1 MRKAVII
8 DAKRTVIGKKD
19 GYFKDVEAEKLAAA
33 VIQNILKENNVPSE
47 MVSDVI
53 LGNTVGPG
61 GNLARLSAL
70 TAGLPMTVPGLT
82 VDRQCGSG
90 LEAVN
95 LACRLVQSGAGD
107 IYLAGGAESVSTST
121 FPKRARFSPDAIG
134 DPDMGVG
141 AENVAEVYNISR
153 EQQDEYALLSYKRTV
168 ESAEE
173 NRFENELVPFNDV
186 PLVDEGI
193 KRLSSIERIIKRAK
207 PAFKENGTVTAANSC
222 GLNDGASI
230 VLVMSEEKAKE
241 LQLVPKLKFIDAVT
255 AGVDPNLPGI
265 GPVPAVKSL
274 LQRTNLSINDIDLFE
289 LNEAFSSQ
297 VVASAQELRIPWDKL
312 NKGGGAI
319 AFGHPYG
326 ASGAILVTSLLREM
340 TAQDRFGI
348 ATLGIGGGLG
358 IATLFERCDL
368 DEL

>member
-1 MRKAVII
+1 MKTAVII

-19 GYFKDVEAEKLAAA
+19 GYFKDVPPENLAAA
-33 VIQNILKENNVPSE
+33 VIRAILKENNIPSH
-47 MVSDVI
+47 MVTDVI

-70 TAGLPMTVPGLT
+70 TAELPFSVPGFT

-90 LEAVN
+90 LEAIN
-95 LACRLVQSGAGD
+95 LACRLIQSGAGD
-107 IYLAGGAESVSTST
+107 IYIAGGVESASTST
-121 FPKRARFSPDAIG
+121 YPKRARFSPDVNG

-141 AENVAEVYNISR
+141 AENVAEYYKITR
-153 EQQDEYALLSYKRTV
+153 EVQDEYALLSYKRTLHSI
-168 ESAEE
+168 EKG
-173 NRFENELVPFNDV
+173 RFLNEIVPFKDT
-186 PLVDEGI
+186 PLRDEGI
-193 KRLSSIERIIKRAK
+193 KPMPTLERIIKRSR
-207 PAFKENGTVTAANSC
+207 PAFKETGTVTAANSC
-222 GLNDGASI
+222 GVNDGASV

-241 LQLVPKLKFIDAVT
+241 LHLLPKLKFIDSVS

-265 GPVPAVKSL
+265 GPVPAVNSI
-274 LQRTNLSINDIDLFE
+274 LQRNGNVIEEIDVFE

-297 VVASAQELRIPWDKL
+297 VVASAQELNIPWDKL

-340 TAQDRFGI
+340 TDEDRYGI

-358 IATLFERCDL
+358 IATLFENMRKG
-368 DEL
+368 

>member
-1 MRKAVII
+1 MRNAIII
-8 DAKRTVIGKKD
+8 DAKRTVIGKKA
-19 GYFKDVEAEKLAAA
+19 GYFKDVGAENLAAA
-33 VIQNILKENNVPSE
+33 VIQEILQENNVSPE

-70 TAGLPMTVPGLT
+70 TAGLPVTVPGFT

-107 IYLAGGAESVSTST
+107 IYLAGGTESVSTST
-121 FPKRARFSPDAIG
+121 FPKRARFSPDSIG

-141 AENVAEVYNISR
+141 AENVAERYSITR
-153 EQQDEYALLSYKRTV
+153 EIQDEYALLSYKRTI
-168 ESAEE
+168 ESIEQ
-173 NRFENELVPFNDV
+173 NRFKNELVSINDM
-186 PLVDEGI
+186 PLIDEGI
-193 KRLSSIERIIKRAK
+193 KRLSVIERLIKRAK
-207 PAFKENGTVTAANSC
+207 PAFQDNGTVTAANSC

-241 LQLVPKLKFIDAVT
+241 MKLAPKLTFIDAVT

-265 GPVPAVKSL
+265 GPVPAVNTL
-274 LQRTNLSINDIDLFE
+274 LLRMNLSISDIDVFE
-289 LNEAFSSQ
+289 LNEAFASQ
-297 VVASAQELRIPWDKL
+297 VVASAQELGIPWDKL

-340 TAQDRFGI
+340 TSQDRFGI

-358 IATLFERCDL
+358 IATLFERC
-368 DEL
+368 ELYEF

>member
-8 DAKRTVIGKKD
+8 DAKRTVIGKKT
-19 GYFKDVEAEKLAAA
+19 GYFKEVKAEELAAA
-33 VIQNILKENNVPSE
+33 VIQNILKENNVPPE
-47 MVSDVI
+47 LVSDVI

-70 TAGLPMTVPGLT
+70 TAGLPVTVSGFT

-107 IYLAGGAESVSTST
+107 IYLAGGTESVSTST
-121 FPKRARFSPDAIG
+121 FPKRARFSPDSIG

-141 AENVAEVYNISR
+141 AENVAEKYNITR
-153 EQQDEYALLSYKRTV
+153 EIQDQYALLSYKRSIKSV
-168 ESAEE
+168 EQ
-173 NRFENELVPFNDV
+173 NRFKNELVFFNDV
-186 PLVDEGI
+186 PLIDEGI
-193 KRLSSIERIIKRAK
+193 KRLSVMERLIKRAK

-230 VLVMSEEKAKE
+230 VLIMSEEKAKE
-241 LQLVPKLKFIDAVT
+241 LGLISKLKFVDAVT

-265 GPVPAVKSL
+265 GPVPAVSLL
-274 LQRTNLSINDIDLFE
+274 LQRMNLSINDIDVFE
-289 LNEAFSSQ
+289 LNEAFASQ
-297 VVASAQELRIPWDKL
+297 VVASAQELHIPWEKL

-340 TAQDRFGI
+340 TSLDRFGI

-358 IATLFERCDL
+358 IATLFERCDRF
-368 DEL
+368 EL

>member
-1 MRKAVII
+1 MKKAVII
-8 DAKRTVIGKKD
+8 DAKRTVIGKKK
-19 GYFKDVEAEKLAAA
+19 GYFKDVGPEKLAAA
-33 VIQNILKENNVPSE
+33 VIRSILQENNVPPE
-47 MVSDVI
+47 MVSDVL

-61 GNLARLSAL
+61 GNLARLSLL
-70 TAGLPMTVPGLT
+70 TAGLPATVPGFT

-107 IYLAGGAESVSTST
+107 IYLAGGTESVSTST
-121 FPKRARFSPDAIG
+121 FPRRARFSPDTIG

-141 AENVAEVYNISR
+141 AENVAEAYGITR
-153 EQQDEYALLSYKRTV
+153 ETQDEYALISYKRTI
-168 ESAEE
+168 ESIEGD
-173 NRFENELVPFNDV
+173 RFKNELVPVNDE
-186 PLVDEGI
+186 PLIDEGI
-193 KRLSSIERIIKRAK
+193 KRLSAIERLMNRAK

-230 VLVMSEEKAKE
+230 VLIMSEEKAKE
-241 LQLVPKLKFIDAVT
+241 LQLIPKLKFIDAVT
-255 AGVDPNLPGI
+255 TGVDPNLPGI
-265 GPVPAVKSL
+265 GPVPAVKAL
-274 LQRTNLSINDIDLFE
+274 LQRTNLSINDIDVYE
-289 LNEAFSSQ
+289 LNEAFSAQ
-297 VVASAQELRIPWDKL
+297 VVASAQELDISWNKL

-340 TAQDRFGI
+340 SVKDRFGI

-358 IATLFERCDL
+358 IATLFERCDPN
-368 DEL
+368 EL